1 MTLEKGT
8 AEESNKIVKN
18 DYGVLLSDKQI
29 SEFQEIYKEHF
40 GTEISKEDA
49 RENGIKLLR
58 LVELIYKP
66 ADETSQAEITK
77 HYPKKLTKKHERNI

>member
-1 MTLEKGT
+1 M
-8 AEESNKIVKN
+8 
-18 DYGVLLSDKQI
+18 DLSDEQI

-49 RENGIKLLR
+49 YQNGIKLLR

-66 ADETSQAEITK
+66 DDEAPQVEINK
-77 HYPKKLTKKHERNI
+77 HYPKKLTKKHEREI